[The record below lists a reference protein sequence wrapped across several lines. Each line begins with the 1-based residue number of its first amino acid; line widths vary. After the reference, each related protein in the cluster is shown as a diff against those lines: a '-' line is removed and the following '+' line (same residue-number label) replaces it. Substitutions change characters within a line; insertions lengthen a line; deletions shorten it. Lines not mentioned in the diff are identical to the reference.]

1 MLLRVLFVALL
12 LVQAVGVAS
21 VRMSYDPIPGC
32 WPCPESR

>member
-21 VRMSYDPIPGC
+21 VRVSYDPIPGC
-32 WPCPESR
+32 FPCPESR